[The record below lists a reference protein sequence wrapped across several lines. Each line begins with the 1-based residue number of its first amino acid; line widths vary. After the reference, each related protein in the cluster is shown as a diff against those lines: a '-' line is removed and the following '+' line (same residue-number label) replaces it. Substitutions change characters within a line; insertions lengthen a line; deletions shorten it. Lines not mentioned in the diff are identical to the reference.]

1 MFNPPNLYL
10 LYLNIVFDSNVLIFT
25 YMFVYNISLT
35 VLFWSILNIVSSN
48 FKTLH
53 FFSGFSLSPFYLFTV
68 TVLLFSMAGVPP
80 FVGFFSKLFLIIL
93 LTSNN
98 FFLLYSIFFITLFLG
113 LYFYVQNIRF
123 LHTTNLTSVDYQY
136 TPSNNERS
144 VILFFYTAIFILL
157 LIILGFSYIDDLLLV
172 FTWLLI

>member
-1 MFNPPNLYL
+1 
-10 LYLNIVFDSNVLIFT
+10 
-25 YMFVYNISLT
+25 MFVYNISLT
-35 VLFWSILNIVSSN
+35 ILFWSILNLISSN

-53 FFSGFSLSPFYLFTV
+53 FFSGFSLNPFYLFTV

-93 LTSNN
+93 LTSSN

-123 LHTTNLTSVDYQY
+123 LHTTNLTSFDYQY
-136 TPSNNERS
+136 TPSVNERS
-144 VILFFYTAIFILL
+144 VILFFYISIFTLL
-157 LIILGFSYIDDLLLV
+157 LIILGFSYIDDLLLI

>member
-1 MFNPPNLYL
+1 MKSWVNGYSISSCLLNL
-10 LYLNIVFDSNVLIFT
+10 I
-25 YMFVYNISLT
+25 
-35 VLFWSILNIVSSN
+35 SSN

-53 FFSGFSLSPFYLFTV
+53 FFSGFSLNPFYLFTV

-93 LTSNN
+93 LTSSN

-123 LHTTNLTSVDYQY
+123 LHTTNLTSFDYQY
-136 TPSNNERS
+136 TPSVNERS
-144 VILFFYTAIFILL
+144 VILFFYISIFTLL
-157 LIILGFSYIDDLLLV
+157 LIILGFSYIDDLLLI

>member
-1 MFNPPNLYL
+1 
-10 LYLNIVFDSNVLIFT
+10 
-25 YMFVYNISLT
+25 MFVYNISLT
-35 VLFWSILNIVSSN
+35 ILFWSILNLISSN

-53 FFSGFSLSPFYLFTV
+53 FFSGFSLNPFYLFTV

-93 LTSNN
+93 LTSSN

-123 LHTTNLTSVDYQY
+123 LHTTNLTSFDYQY
-136 TPSNNERS
+136 TPSVNERS
-144 VILFFYTAIFILL
+144 VILFFYISISILL
-157 LIILGFSYIDDLLLV
+157 LIILGFSYIDDLLLI